1 MKKVLLLIT
10 ALLTAPGLVSADFWH
25 ELSHDANSVSHTV
38 THVVAPISKQIT
50 HVVNHQAN
58 SVSHT
63 VTHVVDPISKQ
74 ITHVVNHQTTVYK
87 KKDLPTIN
95 KIIKI
100 NHQMNEGALH
110 TVTGACSSVLDEI
123 ISKAVGKSCTAFNA
137 EFTAS
142 CNAALDGET
151 VGAGMVICG
160 TASVTIATQC
170 KGVVK
175 EELGPA
181 VTNAAC

>member
-25 ELSHDANSVSHTV
+25 ELSHAVSHTVPVIHTV
-38 THVVAPISKQIT
+38 THVVAP
-50 HVVNHQAN
+50 V
-58 SVSHT
+58 
-63 VTHVVDPISKQ
+63 SKQ

-100 NHQMNEGALH
+100 NHQMNERALH

>member
-38 THVVAPISKQIT
+38 THVVA
-50 HVVNHQAN
+50 
-58 SVSHT
+58 
-63 VTHVVDPISKQ
+63 PISKQ